1 MPSFDVVSEVDMH
14 EVRNSV
20 DQANRE
26 IGNRFDFKGADAR
39 IELEDNRITLHAQV
53 EFQLQQM
60 QDILLPRLAKRG
72 VDVGCLDTSAEPVT
86 SGQRVYQVLTV
97 RSGID
102 QELGRKIVRLVKDSK
117 LKVQTAIQG
126 EKLRIT
132 GKKRDDLQQV
142 IAMLRQAELE
152 LPLQYENFR
161 D

>member
-14 EVRNSV
+14 EVRNGV

-39 IELEDNRITLHAQV
+39 VELEDNRITLHAEV
-53 EFQLQQM
+53 DFQLQQM

-72 VDVGCLDTSAEPVT
+72 VDIGCLDTSAEPVT
-86 SGQRVYQVLTV
+86 SGQRVYQVLTI

-102 QELGRKIVRLVKDSK
+102 QDLARKIGRLIKDSK
-117 LKVQTAIQG
+117 LKVQTAVQG
-126 EKLRIT
+126 EKLRVT

-142 IAMLRQAELE
+142 IALLKQAELD